1 MQMRPKLYVFKGQY
15 ITHHWHIQLCKWCRR
30 NSRQQWSPV
39 LVGKIIFA
47 TQGKYWP
54 GCQLQA
60 FKSYW
65 ATLFHLPTST
75 SSIGGASAFL
85 SPSSKQCISNWEGPK
100 NIHEKERW
108 KCSAGMTNS
117 HWPLPEY
124 FFYSTGSCEGNTN
137 HPFDPN
143 TKPCCKLWVRFCI
156 IEVLLLFLLGW
167 PQFDH

>member
-1 MQMRPKLYVFKGQY
+1 MLPNIYDIFKVQY
-15 ITHHWHIQLCKWCRR
+15 ITYHWKMFL
-30 NSRQQWSPV
+30 STSPA
-39 LVGKIIFA
+39 LPQKIIFA
-47 TQGKYWP
+47 TQGKSPW
-54 GCQLQA
+54 CQLQA

-137 HPFDPN
+137 HPFYPN

-156 IEVLLLFLLGW
+156 IVVLLLFLLGW